1 MEYPNPKYTRLHTLY
16 SDITYNIRIYKYS
29 LYLLIQTRLAWWS
42 ITYICMCIGKSLMK
56 TWNWISYLINLRRI
70 LIMLHIPNWPFCMKD
85 FLNIIVVCSGI
96 FINIFLHIF
105 AYYFFLCTCRHTFQ
119 NIESHMYCFPLSS
132 LTVIKNKCTLYDE
145 FNPMVFQPYPSPLN
159 YPIH

>member
-70 LIMLHIPNWPFCMKD
+70 LIMLHSPNWPFCMKD

-105 AYYFFLCTCRHTFQ
+105 AYYFFYVRVDTLFKILNRTC
-119 NIESHMYCFPLSS
+119 IAFPYL
-132 LTVIKNKCTLYDE
+132 L
-145 FNPMVFQPYPSPLN
+145 
-159 YPIH
+159 